1 MLFSIARE
9 KVNKIKFASAM
20 SFFEKEKI
28 FGINSKKENSILYQ
42 FLLTE
47 RNSDRGFIPEYFE
60 YGFGSLSKD
69 NDTSSIEVN
78 GIKLRGKVD
87 RIDLNNEDKTF
98 KVVDY
103 KLGGKKPL
111 KDDLLL
117 GISLQLPLYMYA
129 SKVLIEAE
137 LNGKYNPLSAEI
149 YSLKLTQ
156 KDFGRK
162 AIRIESKRNLS
173 DDQLIEMN
181 ERIINI
187 AVEAVQKYVKHIA
200 DGDFRLSQL
209 ENRENKVCRYCEFKS
224 VCRIQE
230 VN

>member
-20 SFFEKEKI
+20 SFFEREKI

-162 AIRIESKRNLS
+162 AISIESKRNLS